1 LVPAPSSAKPRARA
15 GAVRRALPHRLASTR
30 NAAATMA
37 EGLIVVWLAEADAD
51 DVEIALHRAKA
62 VKHGYIAL
70 TASAHIMQEQK
81 ILKPMVQD
89 ALRESGR
96 LCGSPFAERAFSWF
110 GGAPEDEQARELK
123 LKKLADAVSSAA
135 KYCKWLSD
143 NGGKANWS
151 AKYRGGQLD
160 DFCLLAQ
167 PFMEA
172 YPQFVDGR
180 WFRFDEPGFTDAV
193 VDFFLKCH
201 GPLLITKIKKYCRE
215 LRAKERL
222 KQEGQRSPAEIK
234 RLAAE
239 EAEGLDKLEKAVVRQ
254 GGEEPDLRGW
264 KAKKITN
271 SWYLNGP
278 GGEAYTSISKAAA
291 AIINGTVSTY
301 SDDPLKAFTVD
312 ELKAKC
318 KEQGLKQTG
327 LKEDLI
333 SRLKDAEKGIFDRP
347 KRGGSR
353 TRASR
358 AGDGEPPAKRVRTG
372 GNPVR
377 KELESLCAL
386 ARVPYDKDASL
397 HDLEMLVSFQL
408 ADIAKATA
416 PMSNETVEFINDA
429 ISAAERGAAVSVA
442 SMAAALGI
450 SSLWG

>member
-1 LVPAPSSAKPRARA
+1 
-15 GAVRRALPHRLASTR
+15 
-30 NAAATMA
+30 MA
-37 EGLIVVWLAEADAD
+37 EGRIVVWLAEADAA
-51 DVEIALHRAKA
+51 DVEIESHCAKA
-62 VKHGYIAL
+62 AKHGYIAL
-70 TASAHIMQEQK
+70 TAVSHVMQEQK
-81 ILKPMVQD
+81 ILKIMVQD
-89 ALRESGR
+89 AREAGR
-96 LCGSPFAERAFSWF
+96 LCGSPFKERATLWF

-123 LKKLADAVSSAA
+123 LEEWAAAVDTPE
-135 KYCKWLSD
+135 KYCAWLVK
-143 NGGKANWS
+143 NGGKANW
-151 AKYRGGQLD
+151 RGHAHRVGQLS
-160 DFCLLAQ
+160 DFCLLAEQ
-167 PFMEA
+167 FKEA
-172 YPQFVDGR
+172 NPQFVDGR

-193 VDFFLKCH
+193 VEFFLKCH
-201 GPLLITKIKKYCRE
+201 GPLPITNIIKYCRE

-327 LKEDLI
+327 LKKELI
-333 SRLKDAEKGIFDRP
+333 SRLEDAEKGIFDRP
-347 KRGGSR
+347 GNSR
-353 TRASR
+353 KRASR
-358 AGDGEPPAKRVRTG
+358 AGDGEPPAKKVRTVD
-372 GNPVR
+372 PVR
-377 KELESLCAL
+377 TELESLCAL

-429 ISAAERGAAVSVA
+429 IWAAERGAAVSAA